1 MTRLNIFIDETGE
14 FGFNKNSAK
23 LYGVSM
29 VFHEQ
34 KHSISKEMQRLNQC
48 LKLLDF
54 NNMIHMGDLVAG
66 HGDYTGMSIAERRK
80 IYQKLYRFATTI
92 RAKYHTILIY
102 THYYRNNKLLSKA
115 ITVELNKMI
124 NSNLNYFLS
133 FDHIKVYYDGGQK
146 PLNRIITD
154 TFLTFD
160 NTIQQSDFN
169 HVEKKLFQVAD
180 MLTYVDKIIYKYNKR
195 IRLTQTE
202 KTFFS
207 TKQIRMA
214 INQLRPHRLE

>member
-1 MTRLNIFIDETGE
+1 
-14 FGFNKNSAK
+14 
-23 LYGVSM
+23 
-29 VFHEQ
+29 
-34 KHSISKEMQRLNQC
+34 
-48 LKLLDF
+48 
-54 NNMIHMGDLVAG
+54 
-66 HGDYTGMSIAERRK
+66 
-80 IYQKLYRFATTI
+80 
-92 RAKYHTILIY
+92 
-102 THYYRNNKLLSKA
+102 
-115 ITVELNKMI
+115 MI

-133 FDHIKVYYDGGQK
+133 FDRIKVYYDGGQK
-146 PLNRIITD
+146 PLNRIITN

>member
-34 KHSISKEMQRLNQC
+34 KHSISKEMQRLNQS
-48 LKLLDF
+48 LKLLGF

-80 IYQKLYRFATTI
+80 IYRKLYRFATTI
-92 RAKYHTILIY
+92 RAKYHTIIINK
-102 THYYRNNKLLSKA
+102 HDYRNNKLLSKA

-133 FDHIKVYYDGGQK
+133 FDRIKVYYDGGQK
-146 PLNRIITD
+146 PLNRIIAN

-160 NTIQQSDFN
+160 NTIQQFDFN

-180 MLTYVDKIIYKYNKR
+180 MLTYIDKLIYKYKHNIKFTTTESAFFSIKR
-195 IRLTQTE
+195 I
-202 KTFFS
+202 
-207 TKQIRMA
+207 KQIV
-214 INQLRPHRLE
+214 LELKKHRF

>member
-34 KHSISKEMQRLNQC
+34 KHSISKEMQRLNQS
-48 LKLLDF
+48 LKLLGF
-54 NNMIHMGDLVAG
+54 SNMIHMGDLVAG

-80 IYQKLYRFATTI
+80 IYQKLYRFTTTI
-92 RAKYHTILIY
+92 QAKYHTIIIDK
-102 THYYRNNKLLSKA
+102 HDYRNNKLLSKA

-133 FDHIKVYYDGGQK
+133 FDQIKVYYDGGQK
-146 PLNRIITD
+146 PLNRIIAN

-180 MLTYVDKIIYKYNKR
+180 ML
-195 IRLTQTE
+195 
-202 KTFFS
+202 
-207 TKQIRMA
+207 
-214 INQLRPHRLE
+214 LRE